1 VVVENAV
8 VMVVVFA
15 VSQTC
20 SDTSY
25 KLSPKASYLW
35 YLDIL
40 FEFEFSNSGS
50 NSKKPSDEENPR
62 IRVSLGKFL
71 LEYNQYY
78 S

>member
-50 NSKKPSDEENPR
+50 NSKNPPMKKTL
-62 IRVSLGKFL
+62 V
-71 LEYNQYY
+71 
-78 S
+78 